1 MTQFCTCVQMQ
12 VEDQVDY
19 QPTDQEGAVY
29 KLFVTAVQLDGCQ
42 PAKFKDRTKFEYGT
56 LVQEK

>member
-1 MTQFCTCVQMQ
+1 MQ